1 MEQYS
6 FEKLEVYQLTR
17 KLIQNVYQIVNC
29 LPANERFALGSQLQ
43 RAIVSVLSNI
53 AEGSGRVSIKEKIH
67 FVEISYGSL
76 MEAYCQLQICCD
88 LYYITEDTLKY
99 LKPEFFRISRLL
111 NALKN
116 SYKSKLPEWFDF
128 IERDTWYINLSWV
141 GKAKISKKMDLLRW

>member
-17 KLIQNVYQIVNC
+17 KLIQNVYQIVNR

-76 MEAYCQLQICCD
+76 MEAYC
-88 LYYITEDTLKY
+88 
-99 LKPEFFRISRLL
+99 
-111 NALKN
+111 
-116 SYKSKLPEWFDF
+116 
-128 IERDTWYINLSWV
+128 
-141 GKAKISKKMDLLRW
+141 